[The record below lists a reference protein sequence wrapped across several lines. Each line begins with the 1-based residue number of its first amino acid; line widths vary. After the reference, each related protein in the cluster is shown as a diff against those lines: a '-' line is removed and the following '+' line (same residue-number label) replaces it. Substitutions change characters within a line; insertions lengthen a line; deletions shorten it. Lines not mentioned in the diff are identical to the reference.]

1 MAGVRYKSRLDEQ
14 IDIEKEKK
22 WKIEEE
28 NNVFQSLK
36 DDQEKLKE
44 LENSRFSRKILFL
57 IIILQHFLICQ

>member
-44 LENSRFSRKILFL
+44 LENGRFSRKILFL